1 VSIIAT
7 DLDGT
12 LFKGQTLIDGVR
24 EGLIEIINEGIEI
37 YYTTNNSSQTPS
49 EIKNKL
55 EDVTTFIQINPG
67 PLQYADESFDMVF
80 SKEAFLHIPDKEA
93 LLKDIHRIL
102 KPGGLIVV
110 SDWMRK
116 DDNPPSKQMQE
127 YIDAEGLDMLMCSL
141 KRYKE
146 LLEATNFTDI
156 KIKDR
161 NDWYLEKAK
170 KELEEIEGPLYQ
182 KVLDVLGLEETLGA
196 IDIWKKLIGVL
207 EIGEHRPGHF
217 KAKKIK

>member
-1 VSIIAT
+1 MSIIAT

-24 EGLIEIINEGIEI
+24 ECLIEIISEGIEI

-55 EDVTTFIQINPG
+55 EDVTTFKQINPG

-93 LLKDIHRIL
+93 LLIDIHRIL

-127 YIDAEGLDMLMCSL
+127 YIDAEGLDMMMCSL
-141 KRYKE
+141 KKYKE
-146 LLEATNFTDI
+146 LLEATNFTNI
-156 KIKDR
+156 EIKDR
-161 NDWYLEKAK
+161 NDWYLEKAR
-170 KELEEIEGPLYQ
+170 KELEDIEGPLYQ